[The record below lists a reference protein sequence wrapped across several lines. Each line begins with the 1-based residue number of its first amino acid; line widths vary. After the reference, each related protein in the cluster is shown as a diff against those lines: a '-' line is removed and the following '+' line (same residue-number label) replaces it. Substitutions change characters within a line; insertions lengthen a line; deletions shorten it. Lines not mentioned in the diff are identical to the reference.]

1 MKEPNT
7 LLFISHQKSHFSK
20 LHPPP
25 QKKKKK
31 KLQDKDISQLASW

>member
-20 LHPPP
+20 LPPHL
-25 QKKKKK
+25 KKKKK
-31 KLQDKDISQLASW
+31 KKAQDKDISQLVSW